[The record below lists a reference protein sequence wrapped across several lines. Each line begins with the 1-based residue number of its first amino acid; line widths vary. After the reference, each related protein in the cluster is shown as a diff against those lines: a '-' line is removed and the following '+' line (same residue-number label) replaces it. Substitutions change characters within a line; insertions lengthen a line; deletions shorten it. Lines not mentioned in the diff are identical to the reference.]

1 MKKRFIRA
9 RGPILAVCFA
19 LALAVPGCAPGNAA
33 VTDEGTPPQPT
44 PTATD
49 ENTPPDA
56 GSDATGGGDEI
67 PADTGEPDFAAARA
81 ALPAERAVMNVNGED
96 ILWDEY
102 FFAVYA
108 NISNALS
115 YYEPYSE
122 PLPGWDYEI
131 MEGVTFKDYINDAIY
146 NELITYRAVDA
157 GAKELNISL
166 SEGDLAEIDAQLA
179 EMEEALGSKE
189 ALDKY
194 FADIFC
200 SEKLYRRMM
209 ETSLLHGLC
218 FDALY
223 GEGGER
229 LPASDLEQFA
239 AGSDFLMAKH
249 ILTFTIDP
257 ATNAPLPD
265 DEIALARQEAE
276 DILAELDGY
285 SGDGFGAFF
294 DELMNARSADTGLQS
309 NPGGYLFTAGDMVP
323 EFEEAARALEVG
335 GYSRIVESSFGFHII
350 YRIPID
356 YDASPSSQPNYT
368 LRYLAALD
376 MFDRTAMETWRS
388 SLSVTLSAEYEDLD
402 LAEMFGS

>member
-1 MKKRFIRA
+1 MKKISVRMRA
-9 RGPILAVCFA
+9 PILAICFA
-19 LALAVPGCAPGNAA
+19 LALAAPGCAPGDAA
-33 VTDEGTPPQPT
+33 VTDEAPPP
-44 PTATD
+44 ATD
-49 ENTPPDA
+49 ENTPPVV
-56 GSDATGGGDEI
+56 GTEETPSDTGAEATGGGDET
-67 PADTGEPDFAAARA
+67 PAGTGEPNFAALRD
-81 ALPAERAVMNVNGED
+81 ALPADSAVMNVNGED

-115 YYEPYSE
+115 YNE
-122 PLPGWDYEI
+122 PLPDLDYEI

-157 GAKELNISL
+157 GASELGLSL
-166 SEGDLAEIDAQLA
+166 SDTDLAEIDAQLA

-239 AGSDFLMAKH
+239 ADNDFLMAKH
-249 ILTFTIDP
+249 ILKFTIDP
-257 ATNAPLPD
+257 ATNEPLPEG
-265 DEIALARQEAE
+265 EIAQARQETE
-276 DILAELDGY
+276 EILAKLDGY
-285 SGDGFGAFF
+285 NGGGFDAFF
-294 DELMNARSADTGLQS
+294 DGLMQSESDDTGLQS

-323 EFEEAARALEVG
+323 EFEDATRALEIG
-335 GYSRIVESSFGFHII
+335 GFSRIVESSFGFHII

-356 YDASPSSQPNYT
+356 YNASPSSQPNYT

-376 MFDRTAMETWRS
+376 MFDRTAMETWRG
-388 SLSVTLSAEYEDLD
+388 SLPVTLYDEYDNLD
-402 LAEMFGS
+402 LSEMFDS